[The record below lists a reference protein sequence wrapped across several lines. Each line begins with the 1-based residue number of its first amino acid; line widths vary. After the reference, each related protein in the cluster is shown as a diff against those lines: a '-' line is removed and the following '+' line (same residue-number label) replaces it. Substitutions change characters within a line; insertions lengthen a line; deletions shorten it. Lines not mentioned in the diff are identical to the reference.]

1 MNISQENKV
10 KKVFLYSL
18 ITSVVLSALLGSI
31 AILRGDM
38 GWVEVRIFFTT
49 LTISAASICGLACG
63 AYLATKRGKNLP
75 LAGICLAL
83 ISGLLLVAGMWL
95 NPRMEAYWKL
105 AASLSVFAA
114 AFAHL
119 SLLSMA
125 RLARRFR
132 WTPAV
137 AYIFI
142 LGVAAISVF
151 IILSEPRGND
161 WIWRLLV
168 VMANGDAAI
177 TLLTPIFHW
186 MSRDEVRDTTRNAD
200 SIDEEIARLK
210 ARIVELEMEKQRI
223 S

>member
-1 MNISQENKV
+1 MNISQENRV

-18 ITSVVLSALLGSI
+18 ITSVVLSALLASI
-31 AILRGDM
+31 AILKGNW
-38 GWVEVRIFFTT
+38 GWVEVRILLTT
-49 LTISAASICGLACG
+49 LTISGASICGLACG
-63 AYLATKRGKNLP
+63 AYLATKRGKILP
-75 LAGICLAL
+75 VAGICLAL

-95 NPRMEAYWKL
+95 DASSEVYWKFT
-105 AASLSVFAA
+105 ASLSAFAA

-125 RLARRFR
+125 RLAPRFR
-132 WTPAV
+132 WTLAI
-137 AYIFI
+137 AYVFI
-142 LGVAAISVF
+142 LGVAVILVF
-151 IILSEPRGND
+151 VILSEPRGND

-168 VMANGDAAI
+168 VMANGGAAM

-186 MSRDEVRDTTRNAD
+186 LSRDEVRDTTRQAA

-210 ARIVELEMEKQRI
+210 ARILELERQKQRI

>member
-1 MNISQENKV
+1 MNISQENRV

-31 AILRGDM
+31 AILKGNW
-38 GWVEVRIFFTT
+38 GWVEVRILLTT
-49 LTISAASICGLACG
+49 LTISGASICGLACG
-63 AYLATKRGKNLP
+63 AYLATRRGKILP
-75 LAGICLAL
+75 VAGICLSLA
-83 ISGLLLVAGMWL
+83 SGILLVTGMWL
-95 NPRMEAYWKL
+95 EARSEAYWKF
-105 AASLSVFAA
+105 AASLSVFAV

-125 RLARRFR
+125 RLASRFR

-137 AYIFI
+137 AHFFI
-142 LGVAAISVF
+142 LGIAAVSVF
-151 IILSEPRGND
+151 IILSEPMGND

-168 VMANGDAAI
+168 VMANGDAAV

-186 MSRDEVRDTTRNAD
+186 MSRDATRPEA

-210 ARIVELEMEKQRI
+210 ARIVELEMLKQRI

>member
-1 MNISQENKV
+1 MNISQENEV

-18 ITSVVLSALLGSI
+18 ITSVVLSALLASI
-31 AILRGDM
+31 AILKGNW
-38 GWVEVRIFFTT
+38 GWVEARILLTT

-63 AYLATKRGKNLP
+63 AYLATKRGKILP
-75 LAGICLAL
+75 VAGICLSL
-83 ISGLLLVAGMWL
+83 VSGILLVAGMWL
-95 NPRMEAYWKL
+95 DAHSEAYWKF
-105 AASLSVFAA
+105 AASLSVFAV

-119 SLLSMA
+119 SLLLMA
-125 RLARRFR
+125 RLAPRFR
-132 WTPAV
+132 WSLAV
-137 AYIFI
+137 AYFFI
-142 LGVAAISVF
+142 LGIAAISVF
-151 IILSEPRGND
+151 IILSEPRGNE

-186 MSRDEVRDTTRNAD
+186 MSRDEVRDATGREA

-210 ARIVELEMEKQRI
+210 ARIVELEMQKRQV

>member
-1 MNISQENKV
+1 MNISQENQV

-31 AILRGDM
+31 AILKGNW
-38 GWVEVRIFFTT
+38 GWVEVRILLTT

-63 AYLATKRGKNLP
+63 AYLATKRGRILP
-75 LAGICLAL
+75 VAGICLSL
-83 ISGLLLVAGMWL
+83 VSGLLLVAGMWL
-95 NPRMEAYWKL
+95 DAHSEAYWKL

-125 RLARRFR
+125 RLASRFR
-132 WTPAV
+132 WTLAV
-137 AYIFI
+137 AYFFI
-142 LGVAAISVF
+142 LGIATVSVF
-151 IILSEPRGND
+151 IILSEPMGNN

-186 MSRDEVRDTTRNAD
+186 MSRDGVRDTTRNAA
-200 SIDEEIARLK
+200 SIDGEIARLK
-210 ARIVELEMEKQRI
+210 ARILELEMQKQRV